1 MAATGTTL
9 RKRSGVFAS
18 KSRPDIRPAGTSP
31 DSNIH
36 AFRHS

>member
-1 MAATGTTL
+1 MSATGTT
-9 RKRSGVFAS
+9 RRNRSGVFAS
-18 KSRPDIRPAGTSP
+18 KSCPDIRPAGTGP